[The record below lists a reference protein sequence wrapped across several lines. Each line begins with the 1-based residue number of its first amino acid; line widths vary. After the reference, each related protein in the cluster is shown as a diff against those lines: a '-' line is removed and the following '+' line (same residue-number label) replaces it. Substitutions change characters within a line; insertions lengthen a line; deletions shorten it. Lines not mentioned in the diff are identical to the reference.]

1 MSFVVER
8 RANDTNIKD
17 KKKKKGERT
26 GKKKR
31 SRKYKTRNIALAPV
45 CAKYVDSSVFF
56 LPRKRQGAHHIKNE
70 KKKRNDTCSFLL
82 YIAFNSVC
90 ERRNTDDHEPN
101 CGFAKCIK
109 KEKLFFRFRY
119 PPPSL
124 PSSVN
129 SRSAQ
134 QGYIVRS
141 HQGLVSADTM
151 RANRRRGGGVAKP
164 QHAPPR
170 PPFYGVFPIV
180 VMSTLLTFKSVALTS
195 SGNL

>member
-1 MSFVVER
+1 MLQFALNLLPLPFFSYRENVKVP
-8 RANDTNIKD
+8 TTLKIK
-17 KKKKKGERT
+17 K
-26 GKKKR
+26 
-31 SRKYKTRNIALAPV
+31 
-45 CAKYVDSSVFF
+45 
-56 LPRKRQGAHHIKNE
+56 

-141 HQGLVSADTM
+141 HQRLVSADTM
-151 RANRRRGGGVAKP
+151 RANRRKGGGGQAATRVTETAILRCISYCCYE
-164 QHAPPR
+164 HFAY
-170 PPFYGVFPIV
+170 F
-180 VMSTLLTFKSVALTS
+180 
-195 SGNL
+195 